1 MAERVEGFEARG
13 FECVQ
18 SGVWMGGGSFAFFE
32 HPGARGVWW
41 ETIEVGEGWEW
52 PRCER
57 WFPEGVEEGCDEEE
71 RRG

>member
-1 MAERVEGFEARG
+1 
-13 FECVQ
+13 
-18 SGVWMGGGSFAFFE
+18 MGGGSFAFFE